1 MNRLLK
7 LKVLYGG
14 AFVFAKEGFTYDCH
28 NISQG
33 LFTWSGGPLSS
44 RVGFFCFHALED
56 TKQKKPTPLD
66 RGPPLHVNRV
76 LVYSHTLHIRVA
88 KNRVLRRLLASKL
101 NLVII
106 SAYTEFQLIKSYCF
120 CRIDWTVIKMQSVTP
135 HNTLKSTEGHDQTLF
150 ISTYVTVV

>member
-1 MNRLLK
+1 MT
-7 LKVLYGG
+7 
-14 AFVFAKEGFTYDCH
+14 FTP
-28 NISQG
+28 I
-33 LFTWSGGPLSS
+33 
-44 RVGFFCFHALED
+44 
-56 TKQKKPTPLD
+56 
-66 RGPPLHVNRV
+66 
-76 LVYSHTLHIRVA
+76 A
-88 KNRVLRRLLASKL
+88 KNLMLYCRLIYMLSMLYVRLAIKVKVGVPESFKVGWYPHKITGSRHFNTTILLASKL